1 MGTERIALFR
11 LKRTAWSATEPTAGS
26 AGDDCGTHADVSASG
41 LNRVGDEIVNRKL
54 FLSVF
59 AILAI
64 FLLVAGGAARAAPDD
79 VNLMF
84 EEIEPNDTPAQAQS
98 LTYGDYGWP
107 ELNPIDDVDYFKFN
121 GAAGDVVY
129 FGNAD
134 RYWYSDYSVTITLLN
149 SNQTALATASLIY
162 PEIALVTLPAN
173 GDYFLKVEDAT
184 GDPNLDTI
192 YYSLYLL
199 KRTGSE
205 PDDTMA
211 TARPIAYGDEINAEL
226 EPAIDVDW
234 FRFQGR
240 AGEMVHIEVPYLY
253 LRGAN
258 LTLYNAKG
266 IWLAGDGEYD
276 GRIAWINYLLPADGT
291 YYLALSSEPPR
302 YSKDEYLL
310 TLTRSHSL
318 YVSAAADGLG
328 GNANIKAGDIVT
340 RHPATGKWVLV
351 FDASDV
357 GITQNINAFEW
368 TSADRLLISLKGAQ
382 IVPGL
387 GRVKPHDIIRFTP
400 TSLGTNT
407 KGTFSFFMKGADVG
421 LSTTGEKIDA
431 IAWEKPYPESGSRL
445 LISTNGAGAVP
456 KTGGGTL
463 KFQREDV
470 IALDQTQTG
479 QPVKGTWSLYMD
491 GTAIP
496 GLKDSNINAF
506 TSAPV
511 LGFYHYYDGDYGNV
525 HLGSVNVA
533 GTIAGTKATGRD
545 VLEFSGTPAGYGHT
559 GWWDVGMQ
567 APKLTDKV
575 IDALSLGPPWPL
587 MK

>member
-1 MGTERIALFR
+1 
-11 LKRTAWSATEPTAGS
+11 LKWTAWSATEPTAGN
-26 AGDDCGTHADVSASG
+26 AGADCGTHADVSASG

-59 AILAI
+59 AILVI
-64 FLLVAGGAARAAPDD
+64 LLLVMGGGAARAAPDD
-79 VNLMF
+79 VALMF
-84 EEIEPNDTPAQAQS
+84 EENEPNSTPAEAQS
-98 LTYGDYGWP
+98 IAYGDYGYP
-107 ELNPIDDVDYFKFN
+107 TLSPINEADYFKFN
-121 GAAGDVVY
+121 GAAGDKVY
-129 FGNAD
+129 FGNAEGCWD
-134 RYWYSDYSVTITLLN
+134 SGDSLTITLLN
-149 SNQTALATASLIY
+149 SNQTVLATASSTF
-162 PEIALVTLPAN
+162 PQIALVTLPAN
-173 GDYFLKVEDAT
+173 GVYYLRVQGAT
-184 GDPNLDTI
+184 GNPDLDTI
-192 YYSLYLL
+192 HYSLYLL

-211 TARPIAYGDEINAEL
+211 TARPIAYGDQINAEL
-226 EPAIDVDW
+226 DPPFDVDW

-240 AGEMVHIEVPYLY
+240 AGEMVHIEVPYES
-253 LRGAN
+253 LRGPI
-258 LTLYNAKG
+258 LSLYNTQG
-266 IWLAGDGEYD
+266 VRLAVDGEFA
-276 GRIAWINYLLPADGT
+276 GRMAWINYLLPADGT
-291 YYLALSSEPPR
+291 YYLELYNENYCGDMVIDP
-302 YSKDEYLL
+302 YLL
-310 TLTRSHSL
+310 TLTRSQSL
-318 YVSAAADGLG
+318 YVSAAVDGLG

-357 GITQNINAFEW
+357 GITKNINAFEW
-368 TSADRLLISLKGAQ
+368 TSADRLLISLQSGQ
-382 IVPGL
+382 NITGL
-387 GRVKPHDIIRFTP
+387 GRVTPWDILRFIP
-400 TSLGTNT
+400 TSLGSTT
-407 KGTFSFFMKGADVG
+407 KGTFSFYMKGADVG

-496 GLKDSNINAF
+496 GLKASNINAF
-506 TSAPV
+506 TTAPA
-511 LGFYHYYDGDYGNV
+511 LRFYEWSYEAI

-533 GTIAGTKATGRD
+533 GTIGGTKAVGRD
-545 VLEFSGTPAGYGHT
+545 VLQFMGTPASFSNT
-559 GWWDVGMQ
+559 GWWSVGMQ
-567 APKLTDKV
+567 APRLTDKV